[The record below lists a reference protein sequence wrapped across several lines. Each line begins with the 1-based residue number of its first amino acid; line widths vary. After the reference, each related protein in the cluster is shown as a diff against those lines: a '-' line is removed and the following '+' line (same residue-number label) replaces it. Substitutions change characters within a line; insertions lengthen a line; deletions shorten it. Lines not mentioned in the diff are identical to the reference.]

1 MVANYFV
8 RIRFP
13 AGVAE
18 FHPSV
23 TTYTLVLESTVSYM
37 SVPKEN
43 LQRKDRTGKKYE
55 TRSEISAQFQRL
67 FYR

>member
-13 AGVAE
+13 AEAAE
-18 FHPSV
+18 FNPST

-37 SVPKEN
+37 SVPKES
-43 LQRKDRTGKKYE
+43 LQCT
-55 TRSEISAQFQRL
+55 
-67 FYR
+67 